1 MELVTGPKPLALP
14 AELIDAIEYESAV
27 LVRNLE
33 MARRR
38 SGYYGEIDRVT
49 YLLLR
54 SLSFR
59 GPSDISTLST
69 YLGSDPA
76 TTGRHVSAAHTAG
89 LIERATGRPDHRRA
103 IISITPLGIERME
116 SVQHQ
121 RVSGITQMLG
131 DWQPEDLQT
140 MSAMLRRYNSAIATH
155 YAIPDAA
162 YPGSTSSDRGTTADP
177 DQETSTEE
185 PE

>member
-1 MELVTGPKPLALP
+1 MELVTGPEPLEP
-14 AELIDAIEYESAV
+14 TPGLIGAIEYESAV

-38 SGYYGEIDRVT
+38 SGYYGELDRAT

-76 TTGRHVSAAHTAG
+76 TTGRQVSTAHKDG
-89 LIERATGRPDHRRA
+89 LVERATGRPDHRRA
-103 IISITPLGIERME
+103 VISITPLGVQRME
-116 SVQHQ
+116 SVRNQ
-121 RVSGITQMLG
+121 RIGGLNQMLG
-131 DWQPEDLQT
+131 DWRPEDLQT
-140 MSAMLRRYNSAIATH
+140 MAAILRRYNSAIAAH
-155 YAIPDAA
+155 YAVPDAG
-162 YPGSTSSDRGTTADP
+162 YP
-177 DQETSTEE
+177 E
-185 PE
+185 

>member
-1 MELVTGPKPLALP
+1 MELVTGPVPLELP

-38 SGYYGEIDRVT
+38 SGYYGDVDRAT

-76 TTGRHVSAAHTAG
+76 TTGRQVAAAHKAG

-103 IISITPLGIERME
+103 VISITPLGVQQME
-116 SVQHQ
+116 SVREQ
-121 RVSGITQMLG
+121 RVGGLNQMLG
-131 DWQPEDLQT
+131 EWRPEDLQT

-155 YAIPDAA
+155 YALPDAGYFGRA
-162 YPGSTSSDRGTTADP
+162 VPDPGTSIHP
-177 DQETSTEE
+177 DLPASTEA